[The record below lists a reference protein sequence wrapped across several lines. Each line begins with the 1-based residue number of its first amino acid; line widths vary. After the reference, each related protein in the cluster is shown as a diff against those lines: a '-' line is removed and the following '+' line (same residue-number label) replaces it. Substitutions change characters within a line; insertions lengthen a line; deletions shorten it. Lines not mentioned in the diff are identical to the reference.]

1 MKIGKLNALICLFIL
16 TLSSC
21 QSFLDSRD
29 KGQVLEE
36 KLFVNQEGVEEAMYG
51 LYFELGTG
59 NLWGAHHPIMMDCMA
74 QYFTLGNYSQ
84 ENTGGF
90 EEVML
95 HHHESQRSIDL
106 FGAMWESSYKV
117 ISDINKVI
125 ENLDNWQH
133 KPLRNIDLYRGECLG
148 LRAFMHFELLR
159 MYGSP
164 KLDKRGIPYVRNYGM
179 WVTSFSKT
187 EECYEQILADL
198 KEAHQ
203 LLKDD
208 EELLTYPRQKVD
220 VYNGFTS
227 CREMHMN
234 LYAVK
239 AMLARV
245 YYTRNQGNDLDS
257 ALMYARQ
264 VVDSEKFP
272 LPAEEKIG
280 PDHFI
285 RMMSGTVAQDE
296 AVFGVY
302 KFNTYADLQSLFL
315 LKNSSFLA
323 ADNAMYQV
331 LGDKGRD
338 FRSNWLREPVSSSI
352 NPNDRLGMRV
362 MKLLD
367 ASIFDPI
374 NDAQKPIGDPGLN
387 LIRIPEMYL
396 MVAELLAEKD
406 PETALNYFNA
416 FISSRGFRNQ
426 EKLSQE
432 DIDVQFYKEYMAEGL
447 YWFRLRRNQ
456 VKEITVEPKLA
467 SVKGISKIE
476 MDEKKW
482 TLPIPDSEFEFRNE
496 ETYK

>member
-1 MKIGKLNALICLFIL
+1 MKIGKFNVLICLLVL
-16 TLSSC
+16 TLGSC
-21 QSFLDSRD
+21 QSFLESRD

-59 NLWGAHHPIMMDCMA
+59 NLWGAHHPILMDCMA
-74 QYFTLGNYSQ
+74 QYFTLGNYSK
-84 ENTGGF
+84 ENAGGF

-95 HHHESQRSIDL
+95 HHHESQRSREL

-117 ISDINKVI
+117 ISDINKII
-125 ENLDNWQH
+125 ENLDNWDRT
-133 KPLRNIDLYRGECLG
+133 PLRYMNLYRGECLG

-164 KLDKRGIPYVRNYGM
+164 DLNKRGIPYVRNYGM
-179 WVTSFSKT
+179 WVTPFSKT
-187 EECYEQILADL
+187 GECYDEILADL
-198 KEAHQ
+198 KEAHE

-208 EELLTYPRQKVD
+208 EEYLTYPRQKVD
-220 VYNGFTS
+220 AYSGFTQ
-227 CREMHMN
+227 CRELHMN

-239 AMLARV
+239 AALARV

-264 VVDSEKFP
+264 IVDSKKFP
-272 LPAEEKIG
+272 LPANEKVV

-296 AVFGVY
+296 AIFGVY
-302 KFNTYADLQSLFL
+302 KYNTYSELQSLFL
-315 LKNSSFLA
+315 LKNSSFKA
-323 ADNAMYQV
+323 ADETMYQV
-331 LGDKGRD
+331 LGDYGTD
-338 FRSNWLREPVSSSI
+338 FRSNWLRVPSSS
-352 NPNDRLGMRV
+352 NAGTEELGLCV

-367 ASIFDPI
+367 ATVLDPS
-374 NDAQKPIGDPGLN
+374 NVKQKPIGDPGLN

-396 MVAELLAEKD
+396 MVAELLSGKD
-406 PETALNYFNA
+406 PKTALEYFNA
-416 FISSRGFRNQ
+416 FITSRGYR
-426 EKLSQE
+426 SQE
-432 DIDVQFYKEYMAEGL
+432 SFNVNDVDTQFYKEYLAEGL

-456 VKEITVEPKLA
+456 VKEIKVEKILA
-467 SVKGISKIE
+467 SVKGQQTIE
-476 MDEKKW
+476 MDEKTW
-482 TLPIPDSEFEFRNE
+482 TLPIPDSEFEFREE